1 MSLTEDTTNAGPSS
15 HKVTPASVDTPSDTG
30 TTVDSFSELIT
41 VFDEAIKTDHKCD
54 SCDMLVKNMDKHTN
68 INRCRSLPFPY
79 TNKIAKTTVEQE
91 RIWAAIENR
100 PEDEPAPSR

>member
-1 MSLTEDTTNAGPSS
+1 MSLAEDNTNAGLSS
-15 HKVTPASVDTPSDTG
+15 QKVTPASIDTPSDTG

-54 SCDMLVKNMDKHTN
+54 SCDMPVKNMDKHTN

-79 TNKIAKTTVEQE
+79 TNKIAKTTIEQE
-91 RIWAAIENR
+91 RIWATIEDK
-100 PEDEPAPSR
+100 PWDEPAPSR